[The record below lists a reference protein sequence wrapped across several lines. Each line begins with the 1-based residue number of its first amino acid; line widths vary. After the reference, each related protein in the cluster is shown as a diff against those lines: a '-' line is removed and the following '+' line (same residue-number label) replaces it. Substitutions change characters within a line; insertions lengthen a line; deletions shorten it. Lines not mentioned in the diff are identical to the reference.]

1 MFAIK
6 SVIVFSLSCR
16 SISHKSCATS
26 CHESLPF
33 WTAHSVSRREGGGTF
48 SQIWPQRFL
57 RNRLKHRQKRRENIF
72 FIYTNSKTDVHPSQ
86 TLWSRAKIVERQNI
100 RCCSH
105 VFFFCWYPRNKC
117 QNAVSKKIRLW
128 GLGFSIDFVS
138 FATLA
143 SVREKYK
150 TQNKRK
156 TTVVRD

>member
-33 WTAHSVSRREGGGTF
+33 WTAHSVSRGRGAVLLVKFDLNDSYETD
-48 SQIWPQRFL
+48 
-57 RNRLKHRQKRRENIF
+57 KHRQKRRENIF

-100 RCCSH
+100 RCCSR
-105 VFFFCWYPRNKC
+105 VFSFCWYPRNKC
-117 QNAVSKKIRLW
+117 QNVSKKIRLW

-138 FATLA
+138 FATLV

-156 TTVVRD
+156 TQQL